1 MRWGVF
7 GDAHGNL
14 QGLQAVVQ
22 ALRAAG
28 VDGYLNLGDTVGYG
42 ADPNACCD
50 LVREIGAVSVLGNHD
65 LAAIGGPGLEWF
77 NETARTALNWTRNH
91 LSADHLAWLANL
103 PTSVQLDELAATHS
117 SLPQPTEWRYI
128 DTALEAGVTLA
139 AAGRRLVTPVYNADL
154 AAGMV
159 TNLALAGQL
168 PLVMQVQYS
177 SAQTGWTSELGE
189 GEFELLYS
197 GPVQA
202 AWRVVK
208 LLAGGVEVTR
218 TVRAGRDVLEVQTT
232 VANSVAGLH
241 NRIYTARVEG
251 QYLDSQGRRA
261 TVDGVGEM
269 EIDSSAVDWLSY
281 GNERGGLLMVPDRQ
295 LGLSYWD
302 ISGWWGGF
310 GFHHHPAASRE
321 TWLFGPTPWTTAQA
335 DAAAAALATPLVV
348 DWAE

>member
-139 AAGRRLVTPVYNADL
+139 AAGRRLVLVGHSHVAEAYCLPAGGGEGAHVPLYRGGQITLTPETGYVLNPGSCGQPRDQWWQ
-154 AAGMV
+154 AAGAV
-159 TNLALAGQL
+159 LDTDAGTFT
-168 PLVMQVQYS
+168 VVR
-177 SAQTGWTSELGE
+177 
-189 GEFELLYS
+189 
-197 GPVQA
+197 QA
-202 AWRVVK
+202 YDLSTASDRI
-208 LLAGGVEVTR
+208 LF
-218 TVRAGRDVLEVQTT
+218 
-232 VANSVAGLH
+232 AGLPIWLAV
-241 NRIYTARVEG
+241 RLAEG
-251 QYLDSQGRRA
+251 R
-261 TVDGVGEM
+261 
-269 EIDSSAVDWLSY
+269 
-281 GNERGGLLMVPDRQ
+281 
-295 LGLSYWD
+295 
-302 ISGWWGGF
+302 
-310 GFHHHPAASRE
+310 
-321 TWLFGPTPWTTAQA
+321 
-335 DAAAAALATPLVV
+335 
-348 DWAE
+348 